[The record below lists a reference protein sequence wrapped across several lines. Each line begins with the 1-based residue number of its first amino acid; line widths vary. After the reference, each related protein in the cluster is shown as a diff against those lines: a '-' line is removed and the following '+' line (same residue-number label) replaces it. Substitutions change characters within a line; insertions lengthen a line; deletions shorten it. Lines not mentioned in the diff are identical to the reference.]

1 MHARLTGRTRTMVP
15 VGAGCIAF
23 AAALLPPLHEVSER
37 SFTAHM
43 IQHELLMAVA
53 APLLVLGAP
62 GAMLLRSL
70 PARGRRA
77 VVRAISWRPTRV
89 VWRAATRPFD
99 AWLIH
104 AAAIWLWH
112 VPALFERAL
121 ENDALHALQ
130 HASFLG
136 SGLLFWWTVFHPR
149 RKAAL
154 GASIVYLFT
163 TAVHTA
169 ALGALMTMA
178 RAPWYS
184 AYTLGPGAW
193 GLTPMQDQQLA
204 GLVMWIPA
212 GGVYLIAALY
222 TFRRWLRASEW
233 SVAQRERVT
242 FA

>member
-1 MHARLTGRTRTMVP
+1 MHARLTRRAQSMLSF
-15 VGAGCIAF
+15 GAGSIAL

-62 GAMLLRSL
+62 GAMLLRAL
-70 PARGRRA
+70 PIRSRQVVVRVIRWRPVRA
-77 VVRAISWRPTRV
+77 VWRV
-89 VWRAATRPFD
+89 ATRPFD

-104 AAAIWLWH
+104 AAASWLWH
-112 VPALFERAL
+112 IPRLFELAL
-121 ENDALHALQ
+121 ENDAIHVLQ

-154 GASIVYLFT
+154 GGSIIYLFT
-163 TAVHTA
+163 TAIHTA

-178 RAPWYS
+178 RAPWYPGY
-184 AYTLGPGAW
+184 ALGPGAW
-193 GLTPMQDQQLA
+193 GLSPMQDQQLA

-212 GGVYLIAALY
+212 SGVYLVAALY
-222 TFRRWLRASEW
+222 TVRRWLRASEW